1 MNPELGVVSKKR
13 IEALRELSDTEYEE
27 YEKAHA
33 RLIRFASDQ
42 HLFMIVRLNYDEYE
56 NLLKRYFEEYTKDPR
71 MFWSRI
77 EGMVLNINRH
87 IMNYLSAVRTFLDH
101 SETNLKRRYG
111 PNSQRVRRFRDACSS
126 AYDNHFSYRFVSELR
141 NYVQHCGMPLGELTL
156 HSVEVDP
163 HTKKVHHSLAV
174 KFNRDELL
182 SNFRWKS
189 RLTKEIQKLPLRFE
203 ITPHLAEMMKC
214 LERINLTLFEDDLP
228 ELVQSAEYV
237 QKLISNTKDKPG
249 VPCILRIKDVA
260 RTQEGKVK
268 QLKMD
273 IEWIPLHLVEF
284 IMNVRGAH

>member
-1 MNPELGVVSKKR
+1 MKPLLGLVSKDK
-13 IEALRELSDTEYEE
+13 IEEVRQLRDTEYEE
-27 YEKAHA
+27 YQKA
-33 RLIRFASDQ
+33 RDCLIRFSSDQ
-42 HLFMIVRLNYDEYE
+42 HLFMIVRLNYDDCE
-56 NLLKRYFEEYTKDPR
+56 NLLKRYFEEYIKDPR
-71 MFWSRI
+71 MFWSRV

-87 IMNYLSAVRTFLDH
+87 IMNSLSAVRTFLDQ
-101 SETNLKRRYG
+101 SETNLKRLYG
-111 PNSQRVRRFRDACSS
+111 PNSQRVKRFKEACSS

-163 HTKKVHHSLAV
+163 HTKEVHHSLAI
-174 KFNRDELL
+174 KFNRDEML

-189 RLTKEIQKLPLRFE
+189 QLRKEIQKLPLRFE
-203 ITPHLAEMMKC
+203 ITPHLAEMMRC

-228 ELVQSAEYV
+228 ELIQSAEYI
-237 QKLISNTKDKPG
+237 QKLISNTKDMLG

-273 IEWIPLHLVEF
+273 IEWIPLHIVEF
-284 IMNVRGAH
+284 VMNVRDRT